1 MANVERE
8 HVRAYVAIISAVAE
22 TIRERGT
29 VPSGTLYALLMGR
42 MTFEA
47 YSRMIQQLKNAG
59 LIEEKAHLLRWT
71 GPNHIASGEVSR

>member
-1 MANVERE
+1 MQTVNSEQVK
-8 HVRAYVAIISAVAE
+8 AYIAILAAVAE

-42 MTFEA
+42 MSFEA

-71 GPNHIASGEVSR
+71 GPEVSR